1 MRNPVC
7 SVVLAVTVHR
17 LVMTLHKTNT
27 LNLTSKR
34 NSGRSFKTKK
44 KTREEKRNTALEMT
58 REWADPIINQ

>member
-44 KTREEKRNTALEMT
+44 KQEKKREIPFSK
-58 REWADPIINQ
+58 